1 MTAQNFSPTRTQE
14 KEKKKFSCSL
24 PWCKKNEIN
33 NQVFLFQKYI
43 CGHDKD
49 GSIHS
54 LVYLFHNPQVCQL
67 RNAC

>member
-14 KEKKKFSCSL
+14 KEKKKISCSL
-24 PWCKKNEIN
+24 PDVKKIEKIIK
-33 NQVFLFQKYI
+33 FLFQKYI

-54 LVYLFHNPQVCQL
+54 LVYLFHRCVCQL